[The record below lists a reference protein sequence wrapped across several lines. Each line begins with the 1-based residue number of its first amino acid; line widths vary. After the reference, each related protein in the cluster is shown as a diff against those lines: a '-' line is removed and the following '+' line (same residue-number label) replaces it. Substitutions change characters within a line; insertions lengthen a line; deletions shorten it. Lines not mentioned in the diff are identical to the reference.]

1 MSNRLMAAKL
11 KDFHL
16 KNIERSEYQLICDRG
31 GGFVEAISLLA
42 EKKNCLTVSLSVST
56 CICLCWRKVLPD
68 FNLTQ
73 FDW

>member
-42 EKKNCLTVSLSVST
+42 EKKTASPFHSVSLRVFV
-56 CICLCWRKVLPD
+56 CVGGKCFRLLI
-68 FNLTQ
+68 
-73 FDW
+73 

>member
-1 MSNRLMAAKL
+1 MAAKL

-42 EKKNCLTVSLSVST
+42 EKKKLPHRFTQCLYVYLF
-56 CICLCWRKVLPD
+56 VLEESASG
-68 FNLTQ
+68 F
-73 FDW
+73 

>member
-1 MSNRLMAAKL
+1 MAAEL

-42 EKKNCLTVSLSVST
+42 EKKLHHRFTQCLYVYLF
-56 CICLCWRKVLPD
+56 VLEESASG
-68 FNLTQ
+68 F
-73 FDW
+73 